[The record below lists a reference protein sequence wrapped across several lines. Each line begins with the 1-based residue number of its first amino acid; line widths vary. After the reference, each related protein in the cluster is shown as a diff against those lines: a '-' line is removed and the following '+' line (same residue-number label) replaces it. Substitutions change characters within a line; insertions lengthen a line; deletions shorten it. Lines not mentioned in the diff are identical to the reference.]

1 VEGGG
6 LNFYGCSS
14 LGKTTLLQIAAS
26 VWGRGGSPGF
36 VRVWRATVNGL
47 EGAAANTSDTLLV
60 LDELGVAESRDLA
73 SGIYGLA
80 NGTGKARAARDGS
93 LRQSKEWRLIF
104 LSSGEMPI
112 ETKLREDKGRQP
124 RAGQFVRFI
133 DVPADRGL
141 GFGAFDAAGPDGE
154 SSKLSARF
162 KTGALTA
169 YGTAGPAFVEALL
182 ANDVQGSEVRSQI
195 DQFVSDNCPTGADG
209 QVLRVAQRFGLIA
222 CAGEIATIFGIT
234 PWQSGDASRACAWA
248 LRQWIDN
255 RGGGEP
261 AEVRQAIE
269 QVRIFIEAHGDSR
282 FEDLD
287 MAEEL
292 EGRRPVLNRAGW
304 RVGKGTERL
313 WLVPS
318 ETWKD
323 ICNGQNAR
331 FVASVLSDRGMLL
344 RGPDGHSQVRKIAGV
359 STRVY
364 VITAAIFDGG
374 GTDDA

>member
-1 VEGGG
+1 
-6 LNFYGCSS
+6 
-14 LGKTTLLQIAAS
+14 
-26 VWGRGGSPGF
+26 
-36 VRVWRATVNGL
+36 
-47 EGAAANTSDTLLV
+47 
-60 LDELGVAESRDLA
+60 
-73 SGIYGLA
+73 
-80 NGTGKARAARDGS
+80 
-93 LRQSKEWRLIF
+93 LIF

-169 YGTAGPAFVEALL
+169 YGTAGPAFV
-182 ANDVQGSEVRSQI
+182 
-195 DQFVSDNCPTGADG
+195 
-209 QVLRVAQRFGLIA
+209 VAQRFGLIA